1 MTDTFYLSEI
11 FTGWEAISLESEQER
26 DFIEQNLKTDQDQDY
41 FVGGSI
47 YDETLFDFFYP
58 AWGFTYP
65 FSFQAYSPR
74 QTVNVFVCGM
84 LSSMH

>member
-1 MTDTFYLSEI
+1 MIVTFYLSGLG
-11 FTGWEAISLESEQER
+11 TGWGAISLESEQER
-26 DFIEQNLKTDQDQDY
+26 DFVEQNLQTDQDQDY

-58 AWGFTYP
+58 FWGFTYP

-74 QTVNVFVCGM
+74 QTGNV
-84 LSSMH
+84 